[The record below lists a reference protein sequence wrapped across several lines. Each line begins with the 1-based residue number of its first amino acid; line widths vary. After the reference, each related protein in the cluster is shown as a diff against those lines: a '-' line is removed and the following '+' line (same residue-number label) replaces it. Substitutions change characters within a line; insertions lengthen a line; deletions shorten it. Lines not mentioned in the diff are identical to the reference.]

1 MVFLSG
7 DSFHV
12 LPGSFKR
19 LQSPLYP
26 HDFNHGVLCIWK
38 FSTNVTHSLSIHI
51 RDLDLGPDNAN
62 CDQNYILIETRTIK
76 KKFCSTNITDIRLE
90 SSEVKVLFKSGMG
103 STGKGYSMDV
113 KSVGKI

>member
-1 MVFLSG
+1 MVVGCG
-7 DSFHV
+7 DSFHI
-12 LPGSFKR
+12 LPGSFIR

-26 HDFNHGVLCIWK
+26 HDFNYGVLCIWK

-51 RDLDLGPDNAN
+51 RDLNLGPDNAN
-62 CDQNYILIETRTIK
+62 CVQNYILIETRTIRK
-76 KKFCSTNITDIRLE
+76 KMCSTNITDIRLE

-103 STGKGYSMDV
+103 STGKGFSMDV